1 MQITF
6 INLYVKVK
14 RLAESSVSEQRRN
27 QITIKKSLE
36 AELINNPAPIIS
48 LSLKLIHDATA

>member
-6 INLYVKVK
+6 INHYVKVK

-36 AELINNPAPIIS
+36 AELIKNPAPIIS
-48 LSLKLIHDATA
+48 LSLKLIH